1 MIPEGP
7 ILLGTLWVCLSNRGE
22 ILYTKY
28 FRDNF
33 PESEFLCEAYEI
45 LEECYRALDESFGDV
60 YSDAKYVNTARTY
73 TNSLFIESANRLEDR
88 LKQQRDEVEAALNG
102 YLINYVYLLNKYRA
116 RIRDHAKDLKNPF
129 PIKGMVTGFIEAF
142 GDSTDIK
149 NMQKGSDNII
159 RSFAEDYFGEDVNLQ
174 DTELAKEVIQSHMV
188 GDPKEN
194 TITPMNLMLTVQNM
208 QKNTRIKTYLR
219 QSKASIPSTFKFLRD
234 CYTEVQD
241 RMHSDQG
248 ISVNSAMYRSIPTM
262 QNPNRTIL
270 LARTNSTIAM
280 MDMEY
285 NRIFMAFAKAYYC
298 VEACRLNAIKNKIED
313 YKNLATEIMT
323 QLNLL
328 AALPDPKNSNPKVT
342 FVKR

>member
-1 MIPEGP
+1 M
-7 ILLGTLWVCLSNRGE
+7 
-22 ILYTKY
+22 YTKY

-45 LEECYRALDESFGDV
+45 LEECYRALDESLGDV

-73 TNSLFIESANRLEDR
+73 TNSLFIESANRLEDQ

-102 YLINYVYLLNKYRA
+102 YLINYAYLLNKYRA
-116 RIRDHAKDLKNPF
+116 RIRDHAKDLKNPIYHDTYEYLELFTYPKQHLKDF
-129 PIKGMVTGFIEAF
+129 PIKGIATGFVEAHRE
-142 GDSTDIK
+142 SNDIK
-149 NMQKGSDNII
+149 KMQNGADKII
-159 RSFAEDYFGEDVNLQ
+159 RSFTEDYFGEEFNLQ
-174 DTELAKEVIQSHMV
+174 DTELTKEVIQSHMV

-208 QKNTRIKTYLR
+208 QKNTRIKSYLR
-219 QSKASIPSTFKFLRD
+219 QSKASIPATFKLLRD
-234 CYTEVQD
+234 SYTEVQD
-241 RMHSDQG
+241 RMHSDQS
-248 ISVNSAMYRSIPTM
+248 ISVNTAMYRSIPTM

-270 LARTNSTIAM
+270 LARSNSTIAM

-285 NRIFMAFAKAYYC
+285 NRIFMAFAKAYYYT
-298 VEACRLNAIKNKIED
+298 EACRLNAIKNKIEG

-328 AALPDPKNSNPKVT
+328 AALPDPKNTNPKVT

>member
-1 MIPEGP
+1 M
-7 ILLGTLWVCLSNRGE
+7 
-22 ILYTKY
+22 YTKY

-102 YLINYVYLLNKYRA
+102 YLINYAYLLNKYRA
-116 RIRDHAKDLKNPF
+116 RIRDHAKDLKNPIYHGTYEYLELFTYPRRELKDF
-129 PIKGMVTGFIEAF
+129 PIKGMATGFIEAF

-149 NMQKGSDNII
+149 KMQKGSDNII

-174 DTELAKEVIQSHMV
+174 DTELVKEVIQSHMV

-208 QKNTRIKTYLR
+208 QKNTRIKSYLK

-298 VEACRLNAIKNKIED
+298 AEACRLNVIKNKIEG

-328 AALPDPKNSNPKVT
+328 AALPDPKNINPKVT